1 MHETIV
7 SAEESLDMRLKHTEL
22 ILDRIECV
30 GDSLEE
36 AKLEAKK
43 KENEDDAELKAL
55 ISAIIME
62 IDDMSA

>member
-30 GDSLEE
+30 GDSLEQ
-36 AKLEAKK
+36 AKEEAKK

-62 IDDMSA
+62 IDDMIA